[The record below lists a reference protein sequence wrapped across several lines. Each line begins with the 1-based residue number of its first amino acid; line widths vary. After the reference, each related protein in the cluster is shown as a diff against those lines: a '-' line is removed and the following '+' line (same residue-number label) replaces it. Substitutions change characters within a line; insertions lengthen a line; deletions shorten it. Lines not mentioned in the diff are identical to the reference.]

1 VEEEV
6 IFQFTEL
13 DNEIPVNAEQYNMF
27 NDTDVII
34 TYKNGETL
42 IYYDCLA
49 DSATTSHIS
58 NYYKA
63 FTTFNPIYKM
73 KVGGVSGIQMHAKG
87 HRTVELES
95 VCEG

>member
-1 VEEEV
+1 MEEEV

-13 DNEIPVNAEQYNMF
+13 NNKIPINAEQYNMF
-27 NDTDVII
+27 DDIDVII
-34 TYKNGETL
+34 TYQNEETL

-49 DSATTSHIS
+49 DSATTSHIL

-87 HRTVELES
+87 HGTVELKS